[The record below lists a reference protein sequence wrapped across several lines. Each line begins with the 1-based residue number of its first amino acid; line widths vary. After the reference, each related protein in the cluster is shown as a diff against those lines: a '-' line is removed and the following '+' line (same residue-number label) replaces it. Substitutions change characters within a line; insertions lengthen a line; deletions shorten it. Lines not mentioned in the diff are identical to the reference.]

1 MAEQVEKERIKFKK
15 QLDEMSGEL
24 TTAKHE
30 VVQSKKAEQLLVE
43 QQSQMSIELINEKRE
58 REKVTKELKR

>member
-1 MAEQVEKERIKFKK
+1 MAELVEKERIKFKK
-15 QLDEMSGEL
+15 QLDEMSSEL